1 MFTGLI
7 EEKGKVVR
15 VSPSSGGLRLTV
27 EAPKVSEDAKLGDS
41 VAVNGTCL
49 TAVEIAP
56 PMLTFD
62 AVRET
67 VERSAIGRLRPGDGV
82 NLERPLR
89 AGDRLG
95 GHMVQGHVDGI
106 GVIREVRR
114 AGTETVFR
122 IEAPPEIMRYV
133 VEKGSI
139 AVDGISLTVADLGS
153 DWFSVAVI
161 PHTLANTTLCE
172 ETVSSAVNLETD
184 IIGKYVYKFV
194 SKEEVGSD
202 QRLLDKLAEGGFLG

>member
-15 VSPSSGGLRLTV
+15 VSPGSGGMKLTV
-27 EAPKVSEDAKLGDS
+27 EAPKVSDDVKLGDS

-67 VERSAIGRLRPGDGV
+67 VDRTTIGRLRPGDSV

-106 GVIREVRR
+106 GVIQDIRK

-122 IEAPPEIMRYV
+122 FEAPPEIMQFI

-139 AVDGISLTVADLGS
+139 TVDGISLTVADIGS
-153 DWFSVAVI
+153 EWFSVAVI
-161 PHTLANTTLCE
+161 PHTLENTTLNE
-172 ETVSSAVNLETD
+172 KTIGSAVNLETD
-184 IIGKYVYKFV
+184 IIGKYVYKFASKAGV
-194 SKEEVGSD
+194 SSD
-202 QRLLDKLAEGGFLG
+202 QRLLDRLAENGFM